1 MLTQHRSACPHH
13 QGIQTYPHKN
23 TLNINACIGKG
34 QTHLMDNTG
43 RFELFIKYVL
53 VFLCK
58 WIPADKHFFF
68 LFLSGSRRSGLVTW
82 SGKHI
87 LGLEGESLVVL
98 LQRFIKKSSVSIC
111 NMNEIQHEIESQN
124 TWKCLQLAA
133 PHYGSVIRR
142 SGSER
147 PWEDLQKNRRRGK
160 SRYLCILF
168 MYSDQTL
175 GSCAI
180 PLSNVAHQIQVSN
193 AS

>member
-1 MLTQHRSACPHH
+1 
-13 QGIQTYPHKN
+13 
-23 TLNINACIGKG
+23 
-34 QTHLMDNTG
+34 MDNTG

-53 VFLCK
+53 VFLCT

-68 LFLSGSRRSGLVTW
+68 LFLSGSLRSD
-82 SGKHI
+82 I
-87 LGLEGESLVVL
+87 LGLVEESLVVL
-98 LQRFIKKSSVSIC
+98 LQRFTTKSSVSIC

-124 TWKCLQLAA
+124 TWKRKQQLTMGALF
-133 PHYGSVIRR
+133 G
-142 SGSER
+142 GL
-147 PWEDLQKNRRRGK
+147 DLRDPEKTSRKTEGEGK
-160 SRYLCILF
+160 ARYFCILF